1 MGLLSEL
8 IESTYAHPLE
18 QCLAHS
24 KCFKKLLEV
33 IIHINIIYI
42 IINMLCYNYYVAT
55 ATTGG
60 ILTATASRPF

>member
-8 IESTYAHPLE
+8 IESTYAEPLE

-33 IIHINIIYI
+33 IIHINTIYI
-42 IINMLCYNYYVAT
+42 IIYKCAVL
-55 ATTGG
+55 
-60 ILTATASRPF
+60 